1 MADALRLS
9 ALHKATKM
17 NMNSPAP
24 SPESRVPSPIN
35 TLLICGGGG
44 SEHEVSL
51 RSADFIERQLGHAE
65 GIALVRVEMD
75 GNGRLTDRHGRVR
88 QLAQDRML
96 RGENGEAW
104 EVHYVIP
111 AIHGYPGETGDLQ
124 SQLEL
129 FGIPYYGCGP
139 EASKICFNK
148 VTTKLWLSA
157 LGIDNTPYQFLCSKE
172 AEDVGKA
179 GMALQEWGQVFIKA
193 SNQGSSVGCYKVGSA
208 EALEEAL
215 EQAFALSP
223 YVLVEKCLK
232 VRELEVAAYPY
243 DGELVITPPGEV
255 CAPTDTFYSYEEK
268 YSEGSRAVTHVEAQ
282 GLSDA
287 QLGWIHEAARRAFI
301 GLQLK
306 DLSRIDFFL
315 TDDGEI
321 YLNEVNTF
329 PGMTSIS
336 MFPKM
341 MENAGHDFRHYMTN
355 LIRAAVK

>member
-1 MADALRLS
+1 M
-9 ALHKATKM
+9 
-17 NMNSPAP
+17 
-24 SPESRVPSPIN
+24 IN

-51 RSADFIERQLGHAE
+51 RTADFIERQLGHVDD
-65 GIALVRVEMD
+65 ISLVRVEMD
-75 GNGRLTDRHGRVR
+75 GNGRLTDSQGRVQ
-88 QLAQDRML
+88 QLSQDRML
-96 RGENGEAW
+96 RDADGEAW

-111 AIHGYPGETGDLQ
+111 SIHGYPGETGDLQ

-148 VTTKLWLSA
+148 ITTKLWLNA
-157 LGIDNTPYQFLCSKE
+157 LGIDNTPYQFLCSNE
-172 AEDVGKA
+172 AEEVGKA
-179 GMALQEWGQVFIKA
+179 SMALQEWGEVFVKA
-193 SNQGSSVGCYKVGSA
+193 SNQGSSVGCYKVTSA
-208 EALEEAL
+208 EELETAL

-223 YVLVEKCLK
+223 YVLIEKCLK
-232 VRELEVAAYPY
+232 VRELEVATYSY
-243 DGELVITPPGEV
+243 EGELMITPPGEV
-255 CAPTDTFYSYEEK
+255 CAPEGTFYTYEEK
-268 YSEGSRAVTHVEAQ
+268 YAEGSHAVTHVEAQ

-287 QLGWIHEAARRAFI
+287 QLSWIREASRRTFV

-329 PGMTSIS
+329 PGMTPIS

-341 MENAGHDFRHYMTN
+341 LENAGHDFSQYLTS
-355 LIRAAVK
+355 LIRAAVQ

>member
-1 MADALRLS
+1 MSQRV
-9 ALHKATKM
+9 
-17 NMNSPAP
+17 P

-44 SEHEVSL
+44 SEHQVSL
-51 RSADFIERQLGHAE
+51 RTADFIQHRLAGVPD
-65 GIALVRVEMD
+65 IALTRVEMD
-75 GNGRLTDRHGRVR
+75 ANGRLTGSGGEVYQLR
-88 QLAQDRML
+88 QDHQLYREDDKAQP
-96 RGENGEAW
+96 
-104 EVHYVIP
+104 VHYVIP
-111 AIHGYPGETGDLQ
+111 SIHGYPGETGDLQ
-124 SQLEL
+124 SQLDL

-148 VTTKLWLSA
+148 ITTKLWLSA
-157 LGIDNTPYQFLCSKE
+157 LGVDNTPYQFLCRNE
-172 AEDVGKA
+172 AEETAKA
-179 GMALQEWGQVFIKA
+179 AMALQEWGQVFVKA
-193 SNQGSSVGCYKVGSA
+193 ASQGSSVGCYKVNSVEELEPA
-208 EALEEAL
+208 LDEA
-215 EQAFALSP
+215 FRYSP
-223 YVLVEKCLK
+223 YVLVEKCLR

-255 CAPTDTFYSYEEK
+255 CPPQDAFYNYEEK
-268 YSEGSRAVTHVEAQ
+268 YDDASRAVTHVEAQ

-287 QLGWIHEAARRAFI
+287 QLGWIREASRRAFI

-315 TDDGEI
+315 TGEGDI

-341 MENAGHDFRHYMTN
+341 MENAGHDFSHYLSS
-355 LIRAAVK
+355 LIRKAVTA